1 MLLEPTESARLILL
15 RHPQLEDPSRELA
28 LGRLDA
34 ELSRRGQQQCLE
46 LMRTLASVQIDEVL
60 CSPALHCRRSAEAL
74 AKDRGLEP
82 GIVEALHDQDLGAW
96 SGRRWDEIRQ
106 SDEALL
112 REFFSD
118 YGLVAPPEG
127 ETLTTAVDRAL
138 EWWAD
143 KAPDCQEKTL
153 LLVLSAPLLSGFTAR
168 LLGLSLRRALALNL
182 PAAGLG
188 ILDVFRDGAAIRTWH
203 PNCLRDDLP

>member
-15 RHPQLEDPSRELA
+15 RHPQLADPSREQA

-34 ELSRRGQQQCLE
+34 ELSRRGQQQCVE
-46 LMRTLASVQIDEVL
+46 LMRTLASVQIDEIL
-60 CSPALHCRRSAEAL
+60 CSPAGHCRSAADAL
-74 AKDRGLEP
+74 AKDRGLSP
-82 GIVEALHDQDLGAW
+82 TSVEALHDQDLGLW
-96 SGRRWDEIRQ
+96 SGRRWDAIREN
-106 SDEALL
+106 DEALL
-112 REFFSD
+112 RDFFAD

-127 ETLTTAVDRAL
+127 ETLTAAVDRAL
-138 EWWAD
+138 EWWSD
-143 KAPDCQEKTL
+143 KAPICQEKTL
-153 LLVLSAPLLSGFTAR
+153 LIILSAPLLSGFAAR
-168 LLGLSLRRALALNL
+168 LLGFSLRRALALNL